1 MATQSQSAGDPS
13 SNRSPSL
20 HSVARARRAQRDW
33 SRLSIEQRLDVIRR
47 FRWALTDKGTGL
59 AESVQLSRAGGVAET
74 LSSEVLPLADAC
86 RFLEREA
93 SKLLQPQRLDRKGR
107 PLWLTGTSSV
117 VYREP
122 LGAVLVIAASNYPI
136 LLPGVQTIQ
145 ALVAGNAV
153 LLKPGRG
160 CSKSA
165 AALVDLLMEAGLPR
179 DLVAVLDES
188 PAAAQWAMDAGVEKV
203 LLTGSLA
210 TGREVLG
217 RLASTVTPSIVELSG
232 CDAVFVLP
240 EADLDLVARAL
251 AFGLRLNGGATCIAP
266 RRVFVPKSRL
276 YALQGHLEDALV
288 DAPATEVE
296 SSVAAEVNV
305 LVAEAEAAG
314 AVVAFGEVP
323 NENRMRPLVLSNASA
338 EMRLLRSDVFAPVL
352 SLVGVDSPEEA
363 LALDAQCPYA
373 LGATVFGPP
382 AEARNFASRV
392 EAGVVVINDMI
403 APTADPRLP
412 FGGRGWSGFGSTRG
426 AEGLLELTAPRVVI
440 ERKSKSHPHLDSL
453 QPGDERLFES
463 YLKATHSRRWSE
475 RFGGWRNLLGDLRRK
490 SRVDEGVK

>member
-1 MATQSQSAGDPS
+1 MAIPSQSTGETS

-20 HSVARARRAQRDW
+20 HSVARARRAQHDW
-33 SRLSIEQRLDVIRR
+33 SGLSIEQRLDVIRR
-47 FRWALTDKGTGL
+47 FRWALTDKGAAL
-59 AESVQLSRAGGVAET
+59 ADSVQLSRAGGVAET
-74 LSSEVLPLADAC
+74 LSAEILPLADAC

-93 SKLLQPQRLDRKGR
+93 PRLLRPRRLKRKGR

-160 CSKSA
+160 CSKTIT
-165 AALVDLLMEAGLPR
+165 ALVDLLTDCGLPR

-276 YALQGHLEDALV
+276 YALQGHLEDALF
-288 DAPATEVE
+288 DAPATEIE
-296 SSVAAEVNV
+296 PTVAAELTD
-305 LVAEAEAAG
+305 LVAEAEAEG

-338 EMRLLRSDVFAPVL
+338 EMRLLR
-352 SLVGVDSPEEA
+352 
-363 LALDAQCPYA
+363 
-373 LGATVFGPP
+373 
-382 AEARNFASRV
+382 
-392 EAGVVVINDMI
+392 
-403 APTADPRLP
+403 
-412 FGGRGWSGFGSTRG
+412 
-426 AEGLLELTAPRVVI
+426 
-440 ERKSKSHPHLDSL
+440 
-453 QPGDERLFES
+453 
-463 YLKATHSRRWSE
+463 
-475 RFGGWRNLLGDLRRK
+475 
-490 SRVDEGVK
+490 